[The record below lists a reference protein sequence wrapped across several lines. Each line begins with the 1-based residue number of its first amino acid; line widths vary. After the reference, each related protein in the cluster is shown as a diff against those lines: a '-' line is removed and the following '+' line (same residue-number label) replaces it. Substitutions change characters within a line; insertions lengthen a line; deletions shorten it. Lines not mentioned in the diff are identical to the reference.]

1 MKSISFQ
8 GIPLP
13 HRTRL
18 VGAAAATMSLASTTV
33 IAAAF
38 QGAALTE
45 QSHLIA
51 SIGKSVLRLKAMTFV
66 AANALFPPVCI
77 APHTGSAKPRAA
89 STSGSLTP
97 PKDDRAS

>member
-8 GIPLP
+8 GILS
-13 HRTRL
+13 RTERAL

-51 SIGKSVLRLKAMTFV
+51 SIGKAF
-66 AANALFPPVCI
+66 F
-77 APHTGSAKPRAA
+77 G
-89 STSGSLTP
+89 
-97 PKDDRAS
+97 